1 MLSNDSIESKIDSV
15 RIPAATPCSA
25 GKRGSVPKRR
35 YQEGNFRVENG
46 HYYSLFYQDRGMADG
61 SVRSVRSRFDLG
73 KVGAISELSARREH
87 DRLRTQINR
96 ERGSVPTAP
105 KGETFKDAAEA
116 YMESIAPHLS
126 ISTVRQRRS
135 HLKHH
140 LLPKFGA
147 SGLMALD
154 VRTLQ
159 KFSTELLATCSRKTI
174 LNILGTLFGILDYAK
189 KCGSRVPDGISF
201 ASLTLAS
208 DRGATETAYI
218 RSEDAA
224 RIVFHSR
231 EPYRS
236 IFALAWSTGLRAG
249 ELLGLTI
256 GDLDF
261 ERKLIFARKQVD
273 DRTRSLRELK
283 TRSSA
288 APVAMTT
295 EVEALLRSYIEAF
308 RPSGL
313 LFPNRHGR
321 PRKRAYVVKFG
332 LKPVL
337 KKLGLPSKD
346 VGLHAFRHG
355 LGTALSNSKVSP
367 KTVQQILRHADI
379 KTTFRYYVHSDT
391 DGQRK
396 ALESVALPPIGTN
409 VLIGTT
415 HVAK

>member
-1 MLSNDSIESKIDSV
+1 
-15 RIPAATPCSA
+15 
-25 GKRGSVPKRR
+25 
-35 YQEGNFRVENG
+35 
-46 HYYSLFYQDRGMADG
+46 
-61 SVRSVRSRFDLG
+61 
-73 KVGAISELSARREH
+73 
-87 DRLRTQINR
+87 
-96 ERGSVPTAP
+96 
-105 KGETFKDAAEA
+105 
-116 YMESIAPHLS
+116 
-126 ISTVRQRRS
+126 
-135 HLKHH
+135 